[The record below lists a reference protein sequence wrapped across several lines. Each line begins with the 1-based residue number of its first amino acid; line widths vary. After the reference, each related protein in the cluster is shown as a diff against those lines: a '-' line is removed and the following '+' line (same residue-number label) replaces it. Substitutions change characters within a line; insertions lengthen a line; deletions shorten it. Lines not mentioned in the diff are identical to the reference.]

1 MLPGLDCRQSRASS
15 QAERKARQLDLAEQ
29 PQGWS
34 YSEGPRKAAKVGL
47 LLIGLSGK
55 AAAKQKFTGPE
66 VRLARLQSH
75 GGSGE

>member
-1 MLPGLDCRQSRASS
+1 MAPGLDRRQGKVSS
-15 QAERKARQLDLAEQ
+15 QAGRKARQLDLAEQ

-34 YSEGPRKAAKVGL
+34 YSEGRRKVARVGL

-55 AAAKQKFTGPE
+55 AAAKQKFPGPE
-66 VRLARLQSH
+66 VRLAGLQSH